1 MPLAT
6 LAVAL
11 LVTAAPTATGQAL
24 QQIDEIV
31 TRSFYSKGQLARVD
45 WPSLVEKARAKL
57 VTARSEDARDAIL
70 EDVVA
75 GLKTSHTEYL
85 PRSRPE
91 YWDIASIFE
100 SFLKNARKRCAP
112 GEFPPAPVTRDGI
125 GVFWKRIEGR
135 WFVAGILDGGPAA
148 KAGLHAGDEIVQAGG
163 SPFSPVRSLEGRAGR
178 LVRLTV
184 RRASGG
190 PLHGIPAKPARLSP
204 QAEFRDA
211 IGTSARIIERA
222 GGRIGYVRVWSWAGE
237 EMQSALREAINDLN
251 GKKMTA
257 FILDERDG
265 WGGAS
270 PHYLDIFDTRP
281 PVVVST
287 SRGGRTILLDAQ
299 VRVPAVLLV
308 NGGSRSGK
316 EVVAYGVKKHHLATL
331 VGTNT
336 AGAVLPGT
344 PYCLKNGALLYLAAG
359 ALTVDGEVLEG
370 RGVAP
375 DVVVPF
381 DVRYSD
387 GEDPQLERALE
398 ILSASSR

>member
-1 MPLAT
+1 MPVAALAI
-6 LAVAL
+6 AL
-11 LVTAAPTATGQAL
+11 LITAAPTAAGQVL

-31 TRSFYSKGQLARVD
+31 TRSFYSKGQLAHVD

-57 VTARSEDARDAIL
+57 ASARSEDARDAIL
-70 EDVVA
+70 EDLVA

-112 GEFPPAPVTRDGI
+112 GEFPPAPVKRDGI

-135 WFVAGILDGGPAA
+135 WFVGGVLDGGPAA

-163 SPFSPVRSLEGRAGR
+163 SPFSPVGSLEGRAGR
-178 LVRLTV
+178 LVRLSV

-190 PLHGIPAKPARLSP
+190 PLHEIPVKPARLSP

-222 GGRIGYVRVWSWAGE
+222 GARIGYVRVWSWAGE

-270 PHYLDIFDTRP
+270 PHYLDVFDTRP

-287 SRGGRTILLDAQ
+287 SRGGRTISLDAQ